1 MLLLPLSLQ
10 LLLFSLSLL
19 LWCKSFV
26 SRFCVQTR
34 SSIPGVIAAVCMYCV
49 VCRLLLSLLLSSAR
63 LDLLLMCL
71 VAYSLVD
78 RSVGSFASWL
88 VAFFVVSWSR
98 LLKLLFG
105 GWCSVLQVD
114 IFEGIGCKNHMVMM
128 CLSMQTPHL

>member
-1 MLLLPLSLQ
+1 MLLLPLLLQ

-34 SSIPGVIAAVCMYCV
+34 LSISGVIAAVCMYCV

-71 VAYSLVD
+71 VACSLG
-78 RSVGSFASWL
+78 R
-88 VAFFVVSWSR
+88 FV
-98 LLKLLFG
+98 
-105 GWCSVLQVD
+105 C
-114 IFEGIGCKNHMVMM
+114 
-128 CLSMQTPHL
+128 

>member
-26 SRFCVQTR
+26 SPCCVQTR
-34 SSIPGVIAAVCMYCV
+34 LSISGVITAVCMYCV
-49 VCRLLLSLLLSSAR
+49 VCRLLLLLLLLLPSAL

-78 RSVGSFASWL
+78 RSVGSFASCL

-98 LLKLLFG
+98 LLVGLFSTL
-105 GWCSVLQVD
+105 CV
-114 IFEGIGCKNHMVMM
+114 
-128 CLSMQTPHL
+128 